1 MHKITLVKDTISQFE
16 LKKLSKW
23 LLEGNKLTKDKL
35 TVKFEEKF
43 SNYLGSKFSVF
54 LNSGSSANLLMI
66 YSLLESGKLKNK
78 NAVVSSVSWV
88 TTVSPL
94 IQLGFNISLSDCDNN
109 DLGVDLNHFEYLCK
123 KKKPSVAIIVNVLGH
138 SNKIFEIIKICKKYN
153 VILLEDSCEAL
164 GSSINKKKLGSF
176 GTAGSFSFYYGH
188 HISTIEG
195 GMVVTDD
202 VELYN
207 TMLSIRSHGWGRDL
221 MLKQKLL
228 LKKKHNIDQIRDLY
242 TFYYPGFNLRST
254 DLNAFLGIEQLKK
267 INKISLKRQK
277 NFFYYKN
284 LLSQYWSQSSLAN
297 IISSFAFGTLIS
309 NRLTTYKHL
318 RKHNIESRPLI
329 CGNIGRHPFWIKK
342 FGIAKLTNADQIHE
356 HGIYLP
362 NNYNLSHKEIEYI
375 TDKFKEVAI
384 PYKF

>member
-1 MHKITLVKDTISQFE
+1 MHKITLVKDTISQNE
-16 LKKLSKW
+16 LKNLCKW
-23 LLEGNKLTKDKL
+23 LLDGNKLTKDKL
-35 TVKFEEKF
+35 TIKFEDKF

-78 NAVVSSVSWV
+78 NAVASSVSWV

-94 IQLGFNISLSDCDNN
+94 IQLGFNVSLSDCDNN

-138 SNKIFEIIKICKKYN
+138 SNKIFDVMNICKKYN

-176 GTAGSFSFYYGH
+176 GRAGSFSFYYGH

-202 VELYN
+202 IELYN
-207 TMLSIRSHGWGRDL
+207 VMLSIRSHGWGRDL

-228 LKKKHNIDQIRDLY
+228 LEKKYKTDQIRDLY
-242 TFYYPGFNLRST
+242 NFYYPGFNFRST

-267 INKISLKRQK
+267 INKISIKRQK
-277 NFFYYKN
+277 IFFYYKN
-284 LLSQYWSQSSLAN
+284 LLRNYWCQNSLASM
-297 IISSFAFGTLIS
+297 ISSFAFGTLVS
-309 NRLTTYKHL
+309 NRLETYKHL
-318 RKHNIESRPLI
+318 KKYNIESRPLI

-342 FGIAKLTNADQIHE
+342 FGISKLTNADKIHE

-362 NNYNLSHKEIEYI
+362 NNYDLTYNEIKYI
-375 TDKFKEVAI
+375 AYKFREVAI

>member
-1 MHKITLVKDTISQFE
+1 
-16 LKKLSKW
+16 
-23 LLEGNKLTKDKL
+23 
-35 TVKFEEKF
+35 
-43 SNYLGSKFSVF
+43 
-54 LNSGSSANLLMI
+54 
-66 YSLLESGKLKNK
+66 
-78 NAVVSSVSWV
+78 
-88 TTVSPL
+88 
-94 IQLGFNISLSDCDNN
+94 
-109 DLGVDLNHFEYLCK
+109 
-123 KKKPSVAIIVNVLGH
+123 
-138 SNKIFEIIKICKKYN
+138 
-153 VILLEDSCEAL
+153 
-164 GSSINKKKLGSF
+164 
-176 GTAGSFSFYYGH
+176 
-188 HISTIEG
+188 
-195 GMVVTDD
+195 MVVTDD